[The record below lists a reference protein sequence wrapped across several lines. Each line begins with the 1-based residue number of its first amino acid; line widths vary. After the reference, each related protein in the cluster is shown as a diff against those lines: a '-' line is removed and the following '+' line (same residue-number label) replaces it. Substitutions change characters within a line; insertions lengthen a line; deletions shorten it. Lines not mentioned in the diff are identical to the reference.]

1 MCKRERKS
9 LQYTYIQLIFF
20 KNFILDWGSLNLYLE
35 NHTMFPKKST
45 AGVQNG
51 LKFKIDPAKAVM

>member
-1 MCKRERKS
+1 MQKGKKEF
-9 LQYTYIQLIFF
+9 TIHITTVNFF
-20 KNFILDWGSLNLYLE
+20 KNFILDWGSSNLYLE